1 MAQVF
6 VMYTDGESNENIW
19 WYAEVAEVDPDTSD
33 TNEPDFFVIYVKV
46 KKLKKGS
53 RRSKN
58 TI

>member
-19 WYAEVAEVDPDTSD
+19 WNAEVAEVDPDTSD
-33 TNEPDFFVIYVKV
+33 TNEPDFFIYVKV

>member
-1 MAQVF
+1 
-6 VMYTDGESNENIW
+6 MYTDGESNENIW
-19 WYAEVAEVDPDTSD
+19 WNAEVAEVDPDTSD